1 MISLL
6 QFVQSIYPFLAIILG
21 LIIIRGLFERSF
33 RRRPHYS
40 YAARESLLTP
50 AEHYAFQELRTILPP
65 NHYITIKPSL
75 LDVLDPGPD
84 SKRTTSFQRISQK
97 HVDFLVI
104 DIYSGRPLFAI
115 EIDDRSHLRPDRVA
129 RDEFVNAAFAQ
140 ARIPLIRHPSNHPL
154 SPKIKQIL
162 SAA

>member
-6 QFVQSIYPFLAIILG
+6 QFVQTIFPFMAVILG
-21 LIIIRGLFERSF
+21 LIIIRGILERIF
-33 RRRPHYS
+33 RLRPHFS

-50 AEHYAFQELRTILPP
+50 NELYAFQELRSVLPP
-65 NHYITIKPSL
+65 NLHITIKPRL
-75 LDVLDPGPD
+75 LDILDPGPD

-104 DIYSGRPLFAI
+104 DVHSGRPVSAI
-115 EIDDRSHLRPDRVA
+115 EIDDRSHLRPERVG

-140 ARIPLIRHPSNHPL
+140 ARIPLIRHLANQPL
-154 SPKIKQIL
+154 TPKIKQIL